1 MKVVLDTNVVMSA
14 IFFGGDPLAIVRAAI
29 SKKIELV
36 ASRQVITEYHEI
48 AERLSDAYS
57 GVTYKRALAILE
69 SHIKIVKPVTLP
81 RQICRD
87 PDDDAILACAMGA
100 KAKIICSGD
109 DDLLSLSGVQGI
121 EILKPRAF
129 RVKYL

>member
-36 ASRQVITEYHEI
+36 ASKQVITEYHEI